1 MALRYTSV
9 LPNDLLLRDIKAH
22 MDWFEA
28 VLRQSFFSNAT
39 AADGGEF
46 TIPTIF
52 AKWCADNTH
61 RDSVDEAAVEQM
73 RQVHDALAETGADCL
88 RAEGGMTQE
97 NYTAL
102 TQCMDAYIKQ
112 LQKFSEDLAGSNFS
126 IDTVTG
132 LRSAAGMKNEIARE
146 LDRRDRKSDVFCVC
160 ALSIDGHK
168 ALAESRGERRMKE
181 VYAHIAEL
189 LMDSLR
195 SYDDGYY
202 LGEGEYLLCLKHAE
216 LLDACTVMDRICARI
231 ATTPAHMSG
240 TDESVSVTISC
251 GVAEPVPGDKID
263 DIFANAARAMK
274 EAQEEGGNQ
283 VMDWK
288 EKSALQQ
295 YAEDAAI
302 FD

>member
-22 MDWFEA
+22 MDWFET
-28 VLRQSFFSNAT
+28 VLRQSFFP
-39 AADGGEF
+39 AAEDGEA
-46 TIPTIF
+46 PVLPAIF
-52 AKWCADNTH
+52 VKWCADNSH
-61 RDSVDEAAVEQM
+61 RDSVDETAVEQM
-73 RQVHDALAETGADCL
+73 RQIHDALAEAGADCL
-88 RAEGGMTQE
+88 QAADGMTQE

-160 ALSIDGHK
+160 AISIDGHE
-168 ALAESRGERRMKE
+168 ALAEERGERRMKE

-231 ATTPAHMSG
+231 AATPARMGG
-240 TDESVSVTISC
+240 TDEEIAVTVSC

-263 DIFANAARAMK
+263 DIFANAERAMK

-295 YAEDAAI
+295 YAEDAAM

>member
-1 MALRYTSV
+1 MTLRYRSV
-9 LPNDLLLRDIKAH
+9 LPETLLLRDIKAH
-22 MDWFEA
+22 LDWHAA
-28 VLRQSFFSNAT
+28 VLQQALFPAAAKT
-39 AADGGEF
+39 AEIK
-46 TIPTIF
+46 IPEIF
-52 AKWCADNTH
+52 VNWCAENAH
-61 RDSVDEAAVEQM
+61 RDAVDDKAVAQM
-73 RQVHDALAETGADCL
+73 RRVHEALAEAGEDCL
-88 RAEGGMTQE
+88 RAEGGLTPE
-97 NYTAL
+97 AYTTL
-102 TQCMDAYIKQ
+102 TECLDAYMKE
-112 LQKFSEDLAGSNFS
+112 LQRFSEDLAGSNFS

-160 ALSIDGHK
+160 ALSIDGHA
-168 ALAESRGERRMKE
+168 ALAEERGERRMKE
-181 VYAHIAEL
+181 VYAHIAEI

-202 LGEGEYLLCLKHAE
+202 LGDGEYLLCLKHVE
-216 LLDACTVMDRICARI
+216 LLDACTVMDRIIIRI
-231 ATTPAHMSG
+231 AQSPARFNN
-240 TDESVSVTISC
+240 TDEKLAVTVSC

-263 DIFANAARAMK
+263 DIFANAQRAMK